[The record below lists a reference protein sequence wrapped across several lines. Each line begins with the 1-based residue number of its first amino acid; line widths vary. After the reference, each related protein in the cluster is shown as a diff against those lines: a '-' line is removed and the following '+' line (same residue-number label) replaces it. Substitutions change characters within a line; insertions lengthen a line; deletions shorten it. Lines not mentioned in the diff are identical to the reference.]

1 MGLDVSYDAWSGA
14 YSCFM
19 RFRIALAH
27 AAGLPPLELMDGF
40 FRGADK
46 FDRNIKP
53 DWYNDLPIM
62 WDALRPDPI
71 ITLLNHSD
79 CEDEI
84 ALADLPALRDRLCEL
99 KPLMPDDW
107 HERIDQFV
115 RGCDEAIEQGESL
128 EFH

>member
-1 MGLDVSYDAWSGA
+1 MGLDVTHGAFSGC
-14 YSCFM
+14 YSTFGN
-19 RFRIALAH
+19 FRKALAH
-27 AAGLPPLELMDGF
+27 AAGLPPLDLTDGF

-62 WDALRPDPI
+62 WESLRDDPI

-79 CEDEI
+79 CDGEI

-107 HERIDQFV
+107 LDRVDQFV
-115 RGCDEAIEQGESL
+115 QGCDEAIEQGESL